1 METVL
6 EVFLNIII
14 FLIGASIFSFLNVVI
29 YRVPRKLSFVSGRSM
44 CPQCGKN
51 LKAIDMI
58 PILNWIFLKGRCRFC
73 KGKIS
78 IRYPLVELLGGI
90 AAIAAAYIYGY
101 TLQTV
106 LIFAFFGILT
116 VTAFVDYDTMEIPN
130 EFVVAALIIGVFAF
144 FAFSDMSFLSRLA
157 GGVCVSLPMLLIT
170 FLIPGAF
177 GGGDIKL
184 MAVCG
189 LFLGWQLTLLSFFLA
204 VLGGGAY
211 GGWLLIT
218 KKKGRKEHFAFGPF
232 LCAGM
237 AAAVFIGTPIINW
250 YAGFL
255 Y

>member
-1 METVL
+1 MK
-6 EVFLNIII
+6 VFWTMTNNFIIL
-14 FLIGASIFSFLNVVI
+14 FIGASIFSFLNVVI
-29 YRVPRKLSFVSGRSM
+29 YRAPRHLSFITGRSI
-44 CPQCGKN
+44 CPKCGKQ
-51 LKAIDMI
+51 LKAIDMF
-58 PILNWIFLKGRCRFC
+58 PILNWVFLRGKCHFC
-73 KGKIS
+73 KSPIS
-78 IRYPLVELLGGI
+78 LRYPMVELLGGVF
-90 AAIAAAYIYGY
+90 AILVVWQYGWS
-101 TLQTV
+101 LQSV
-106 LIFAFFGILT
+106 LIFAFLCILT

-130 EFVVAALIIGVFAF
+130 GFVIAALISGIAAIFLF
-144 FAFSDMSFLSRLA
+144 PQISLLSRLI
-157 GGVCVSLPMLLIT
+157 GFLCVSLPMLLIT

-184 MAVCG
+184 MAACG

-232 LCAGM
+232 LCVGM

>member
-1 METVL
+1 M
-6 EVFLNIII
+6 F
-14 FLIGASIFSFLNVVI
+14 
-29 YRVPRKLSFVSGRSM
+29 
-44 CPQCGKN
+44 
-51 LKAIDMI
+51 
-58 PILNWIFLKGRCRFC
+58 PILNWVFLRGKCRFC
-73 KGKIS
+73 KSPIS
-78 IRYPLVELLGGI
+78 LRYPMVELLGGVF
-90 AAIAAAYIYGY
+90 AILAVRQYGWS
-101 TLQTV
+101 LQSV
-106 LIFAFFGILT
+106 LIFAFLCILT

-130 EFVVAALIIGVFAF
+130 GFVIAALISGIAAIFLF
-144 FAFSDMSFLSRLA
+144 PQISLLSRLT
-157 GGVCVSLPMLLIT
+157 GFLCVSLPMLLIT

-184 MAVCG
+184 MAACG

-255 Y
+255 F